1 MRGINATVFP
11 PNLCK
16 KRNLIIKEHF
26 VSSGVAD
33 TIKHVINAYSFKVK
47 RKVNST
53 SPTKPVLQ
61 LLKRKKRQ
69 VFCVILSVDKHVILD
84 I

>member
-1 MRGINATVFP
+1 MFLFLRGIHATVFP

-33 TIKHVINAYSFKVK
+33 TIKHVINAYYFKVK
-47 RKVNST
+47 RKVNSV
-53 SPTKPVLQ
+53 SPTEPV
-61 LLKRKKRQ
+61 
-69 VFCVILSVDKHVILD
+69 
-84 I
+84 

>member
-1 MRGINATVFP
+1 MFLFLSGINAAVFP

-33 TIKHVINAYSFKVK
+33 TIKHVINASSFKVK
-47 RKVNST
+47 RKVNSA
-53 SPTKPVLQ
+53 SPTEPV
-61 LLKRKKRQ
+61 
-69 VFCVILSVDKHVILD
+69 
-84 I
+84 